1 MISPDAAVDAAKRG
15 LEQVDMRGNPD
26 MAAVRS
32 SGDAGPPILVERLD
46 KPGQPY
52 YLVPWHDPRGVVLIV
67 QVDATSGSMS
77 STALIKTPLPRLT
90 ISDGE
95 AQKIVSEHLGVPV
108 VGQPKLVWTP
118 CRESASPF
126 QPFYQVP
133 IAGGQAFVDML
144 GTLHAHLTSFGKGG

>member
-1 MISPDAAVDAAKRG
+1 MISPDAAVVAAQRG
-15 LEQVDMRGNPD
+15 LEQVDMRDSPA

-32 SGDAGPPILVERLD
+32 SGDPGSPILVERLD

-52 YLVPWHDPRGVVLIV
+52 YLVPWHDPRGIVLIV

-77 STALIKTPLPRLT
+77 STALVKTPLRRLT

-95 AQKIVSEHLGVPV
+95 AQRIVSERLGVPV
-108 VGQPKLVWTP
+108 LGQPKLVWAP

-133 IAGGQAFVDML
+133 IVGGQAFVDML
-144 GTLHAHLTSFGKGG
+144 GTLHVNLTPFGKGG